1 MCLWSVVA
9 GSQFWL
15 SGRNSFFACRAIIG
29 LLQGGFIP
37 DVILYMSY
45 FFKGTELPFRL
56 AIFWMANRLTDVVA
70 PLLAYGLLR
79 MRGIGGYEG
88 WRW

>member
-1 MCLWSVVA
+1 MLN
-9 GSQFWL
+9 QIPT
-15 SGRNSFFACRAIIG
+15 AIVYY
-29 LLQGGFIP
+29 LLTSYCQ
-37 DVILYMSY
+37 YMSY

-56 AIFWMANRLTDVVA
+56 ALFWMANRLTDVVA

-79 MRGIGGYEG
+79 LRGYHGYEG